1 MVGSAKTALW
11 RKWVSSSESSTFTHP
26 VVAHLCGKGEQHL
39 ANSCPPPSQGSG
51 SAGSP
56 HRRLMSLL
64 TDHYFQSGH
73 VEGLTAEPVINKAEE
88 WGWPVGD
95 KESCLWREQKA
106 RGWNHHNDAAA
117 HSWVMIAAGG
127 AAGNSTAQLLL
138 HICSAGWPRTFFP
151 KVLAAA
157 KEKPHSASQ
166 KLWGKTH
173 MHLFPLLNL
182 LGTLERWERSDRCN

>member
-11 RKWVSSSESSTFTHP
+11 RKWVSSSESSTFTRP

-39 ANSCPPPSQGSG
+39 ANSCPPPSDGFG

-127 AAGNSTAQLLL
+127 AAGNSTA
-138 HICSAGWPRTFFP
+138 
-151 KVLAAA
+151 AAA
-157 KEKPHSASQ
+157 HLLSWVASN
-166 KLWGKTH
+166 
-173 MHLFPLLNL
+173 LFPQ
-182 LGTLERWERSDRCN
+182 GSCSCQAEATLCLPKAVRHDTHALVPIAKLTRDIGEVGKIWQV